1 MRQPGSCWELHQCCR
16 EQPVSDLGISRGS
29 SALFPACAW
38 PKAWP
43 SMSTSGLGRGLG
55 SLMEPKNWKDAKRP
69 TSRGFGA
76 LIGDSASA
84 PADSATKPGTVPSP
98 VPSASGGVPSV
109 LTPGLAQA
117 PTAPSSVGARVPGVL
132 LEPKTSEIG
141 KNSPIPRIL
150 LGADAILVALAG
162 WILMSPAW
170 RGHREG
176 VVFGVVLMAL
186 ATTLGLVGTL
196 DRRR

>member
-1 MRQPGSCWELHQCCR
+1 
-16 EQPVSDLGISRGS
+16 
-29 SALFPACAW
+29 
-38 PKAWP
+38 
-43 SMSTSGLGRGLG
+43 
-55 SLMEPKNWKDAKRP
+55 MEPKNGKDAKRP
-69 TSRGFGA
+69 TSRGFGV

-84 PADSATKPGTVPSP
+84 PADSAAKPGTVPSP

-117 PTAPSSVGARVPGVL
+117 PTGPSSGEAHASGIA
-132 LEPKTSEIG
+132 LEPKASKIL

-150 LGADAILVALAG
+150 LGADAILVVLAG

-176 VVFGVVLMAL
+176 VVLGVVLMVL
-186 ATTLGLVGTL
+186 ATTLGLIATL

>member
-1 MRQPGSCWELHQCCR
+1 MRQPGSCWELHQCCG
-16 EQPVSDLGISRGS
+16 EQPVSDLGISLGS
-29 SALFPACAW
+29 SALFPGGAW

-55 SLMEPKNWKDAKRP
+55 SLMEPKNGKDAKRP

-76 LIGDSASA
+76 LIGDSSAA
-84 PADSATKPGTVPSP
+84 PAESAAKTGMVPSS
-98 VPSASGGVPSV
+98 VPSDSNTAPSV

-117 PTAPSSVGARVPGVL
+117 PTTPNSVGARVSGVA
-132 LEPKTSEIG
+132 LESKTSEVRKSG
-141 KNSPIPRIL
+141 PIPRIL
-150 LGADAILVALAG
+150 LGADAVLVALAG

-176 VVFGVVLMAL
+176 VVLGVVLMAL
-186 ATTLGLVGTL
+186 ATTLGLVATL